1 MKDKMIELSQHE
13 YDRLLGLA
21 NLSESQIKEKALD
34 IYRERGAS
42 MIDIIIKMD
51 MDNGVNRYLFVP
63 EFSWSGIKDSFASE
77 SERKEL
83 CENINRMVLN
93 AISHNYGK
101 PIEWLNE
108 YSRKMRIFKMTMR
121 AILTFA
127 ISGWLAFIVCLYRIL
142 NQGV

>member
-1 MKDKMIELSQHE
+1 MEDKTIELRQHE
-13 YDRLLGLA
+13 YDRLLDLA

-34 IYRERGAS
+34 MYRERGAS
-42 MIDIIIKMD
+42 MIDITIKMD
-51 MDNGVNRYLFVP
+51 IDNGINRYLFIP

-83 CENINRMVLN
+83 CENINQMVLK
-93 AISHNYGK
+93 AISSNYGE
-101 PIEWLNE
+101 PLEWLNE